1 MKTLVSSEWL
11 SKNINKVKIFDAT
24 WHLPGVI
31 RNAFEEY
38 KKCHIKIHFFL
49 TLTKTLTKK
58 HHYHTCL
65 QQRWN
70 GKKLFRTME

>member
-38 KKCHIKIHFFL
+38 KKCHIKNSLFF
-49 TLTKTLTKK
+49 
-58 HHYHTCL
+58 
-65 QQRWN
+65 
-70 GKKLFRTME
+70 